1 MKMNPMA
8 DVPWLPVEHQ
18 TRSGDVD
25 YKLVREGE
33 VAPGFE
39 SSSMMI
45 RFNLGDQAFT
55 APRHRHDFEQI
66 RITLDGDLDFGP
78 NLLCKDGWV
87 SYFPAG
93 AYYGPEKM
101 EGGSLLQV
109 QWGEYWVNREQNR
122 AAVDALR
129 ARGEFKNGIY
139 SFVDADGRTKNKDGG
154 AAVWEEVY
162 GRELVIPSPKYPS
175 PILMDP
181 EAFEWSRLDDVLS
194 QKMMGRFTERDLAI
208 SKIRWDATGGL
219 SLPDDRTYCVFTL
232 SGSVRDGD
240 SVFGAHTAVWSE
252 HDENDVLIG
261 EAGTEAI
268 LLGFPAKS
276 LVSPHPG

>member
-1 MKMNPMA
+1 MKFA
-8 DVPWLPVEHQ
+8 DTSASEWLPITHH
-18 TRSGDVD
+18 TRAGDVFQ
-25 YKLVREGE
+25 KPVREGRIGRT
-33 VAPGFE
+33 AE
-39 SSSMMI
+39 STSMLI
-45 RFNLGDQAFT
+45 RYSDRSGNFY

-66 RITLDGDLDFGP
+66 RVSLEGP
-78 NLLCKDGWV
+78 MDYGAGQVSEPGWIA
-87 SYFPAG
+87 YFPAG
-93 AYYGPEKM
+93 AYYGPEDIRNA
-101 EGGSLLQV
+101 SILLI
-109 QWGEYWVNREQNR
+109 QWSEYWVNREQNR

-181 EAFEWSRLDDVLS
+181 EAFEWARLDDVLS
-194 QKMMGRFTERDLAI
+194 QKMMGRFTEHDLVI
-208 SKIRWDATGGL
+208 SKVRWDVTGGL

-268 LLGFPAKS
+268 LLGFPT
-276 LVSPHPG
+276 